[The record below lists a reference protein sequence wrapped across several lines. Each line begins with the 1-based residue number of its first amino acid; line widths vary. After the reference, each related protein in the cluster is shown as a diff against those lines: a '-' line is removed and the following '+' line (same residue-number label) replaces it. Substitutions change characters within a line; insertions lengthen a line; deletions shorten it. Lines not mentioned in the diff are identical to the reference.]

1 LAGGNR
7 KEADAEVV
15 AKFLRL
21 VQDLVWELHPHMR
34 RTVAI
39 ELDSNLD
46 RELGLDSLGR
56 AELVLRID
64 RAFKV
69 RLPDRL
75 LGEANTPQDLL
86 MALVAASPERG
97 PLLGAPA
104 AEPAALPEVMAP
116 HAAETLIE
124 ALNYHVT
131 KHGSRLHILLWQG

>member
-1 LAGGNR
+1 MTGTSEPSAGGDR
-7 KEADAEVV
+7 KEADAELV

-21 VQDLVWELHPHMR
+21 VRDLVWELHPHMR

-39 ELDSNLD
+39 ELDSDLD

-75 LGEANTPQDLL
+75 LGEANTPLDLL
-86 MALVAASPERG
+86 TALLAASPDRG
-97 PLLGAPA
+97 PLLRRPGRRI
-104 AEPAALPEVMAP
+104 EPLYPRSRP
-116 HAAETLIE
+116 HI
-124 ALNYHVT
+124 
-131 KHGSRLHILLWQG
+131 RLRR